1 MIDHMPNDGVAQAAV
16 TVQVPKLPTEKVLGD
31 TSSAMNPTVEVPFC
45 ELNRPVYTPDEVRS
59 M

>member
-1 MIDHMPNDGVAQAAV
+1 VAQGAV